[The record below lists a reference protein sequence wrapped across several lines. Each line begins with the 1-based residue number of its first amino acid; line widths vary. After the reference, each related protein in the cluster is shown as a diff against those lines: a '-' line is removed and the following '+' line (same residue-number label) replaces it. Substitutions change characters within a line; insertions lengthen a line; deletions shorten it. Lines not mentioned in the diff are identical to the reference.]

1 MPETETT
8 SQALKKVAGLI
19 KDIKLAM
26 MTTADVDGTLHSRPM
41 GTQEKEFDGT
51 LYFLTGK
58 NSHKL
63 EELRQDSHVN
73 IAYSNPDNNQW
84 VSVAG
89 TATAAHD
96 QQKIDELWSPFHM
109 AWFPEGKD
117 DPNIMVIRVNVDS
130 VEYWEAASS
139 KMVQVAGLVKSLV
152 TGKPYRPGENKVIN
166 INTGAVEDLNAKND
180 PAWNKKRKT
189 KKAGGDSPD

>member
-1 MPETETT
+1 MPHTETT
-8 SQALKKVAGLI
+8 NQAIKKVAELI

-26 MTTADVDGTLHSRPM
+26 MTTVDADGTRHSRPM
-41 GTQEKEFDGT
+41 GTQDKEFDGT

-63 EELRQDSHVN
+63 EELNHDSHVN
-73 IAYSNPDNNQW
+73 IAYANPDSNQW

-89 TATAAHD
+89 TATASHD
-96 QQKIDELWSPFHM
+96 QQKIDELWSPFHK
-109 AWFPEGKD
+109 AWFPEGKE
-117 DPNIMVIRVNVDS
+117 DPSIMVIRVDVDS

-152 TGKPYRPGENKVIN
+152 TGRPYRPGENKVVDM
-166 INTGAVEDLNAKND
+166 NTGAVEDFNAKND
-180 PAWNKKRKT
+180 PTWNKKGQS
-189 KKAGGDSPD
+189 KKATSKS

>member
-1 MPETETT
+1 MDQTT
-8 SQALKKVAGLI
+8 TTDEAVKKVAKLI

-26 MTTADVDGTLHSRPM
+26 MTTVDADGTLHSRPM

-73 IAYSNPDNNQW
+73 ISYANPDSNQW

-89 TATAAHD
+89 IASASHD
-96 QQKIDELWSPFHM
+96 QQKIDELWSPFHK
-109 AWFPEGKD
+109 AWFPDGKE
-117 DPNIMVIRVNVDS
+117 DPNIMVIRVEVHS
-130 VEYWEAASS
+130 VEYWEATSS

-152 TGKPYRPGENKVIN
+152 TGKPYRPGENKTIN
-166 INTGAVEDLNAKND
+166 MNTGAVQDLNAKNE
-180 PAWNKKRKT
+180 PSWNKNQSQ
-189 KKAGGDSPD
+189 KAVGND